1 LWDWMFGTLYV
12 PQKTRELLTFG
23 FGDQPNAHTV
33 KGELVDPLLN
43 AAGHLKPLWQK
54 RPADI
59 TPVPVAERKQA

>member
-1 LWDWMFGTLYV
+1 
-12 PQKTRELLTFG
+12 
-23 FGDQPNAHTV
+23 V

-43 AAGHLKPLWQK
+43 AAGHLKPLWK